1 MDKLMWVEK
10 LRQILSPGYVVNLC
24 FFIVFCFSTLLI
36 WREIK
41 VLEEAYVANQRNN
54 LENVAHEFDSL
65 LQFNIDRMIFFRNG
79 MRSALGTPLDF
90 AALRKAEEDYLT
102 KRHDPIWS
110 VEIHNRRTLPIYG
123 VADAFVDSDALLS
136 RDNPFSGNELMATLE
151 LGYMLRL
158 ANNNR
163 GFAKR
168 MLYVSRSGF
177 FTTTELPKNSTQ
189 ALALYSRATGAAWF
203 TRQTQR
209 NNPARGIVWQTFPD
223 DESQREMQVVT
234 ASIPLDFQR
243 YWLGVLAMDFSVQEM
258 KTFLVNAI
266 KTGEEG
272 EYQLYDNRLNLIAS
286 SAPGNVLTL
295 LSPREQ
301 EMLSRASSHENQGG
315 IRLVTRYISWENL
328 RNFDGVLIRIH
339 TIQEGVRGDFG
350 SITIALMLMWLMF
363 TLMLLISW
371 LVIRRMVRNMSVLQ
385 TSLEWQAWHD
395 ALTRLLNRGALFER
409 AIAETRLSERL
420 KRPVA
425 VIQLDL
431 DYFKSV
437 NDRFGHHA
445 GDRVL
450 SLVASTIASHIRQG
464 DLAGRVGGEE
474 FCIVLPNTPLKE
486 AQVIA
491 ERIRI
496 RINSREILLGNS
508 ISLRITASL
517 GVSGSDDTGE
527 YNFEN
532 LQSVADHRLYLA
544 KQNWRDRVCAEG

>member
-1 MDKLMWVEK
+1 MWLKK

-24 FFIVFCFSTLLI
+24 FFVVFGFSTLLI

-41 VLEEAYVANQRNN
+41 VLEGSYVANQRNN
-54 LENVAHEFDSL
+54 LANVSHEFDGL
-65 LQFNIDRMIFFRNG
+65 LQFNIDGMIFFRNG
-79 MRSALGTPLDF
+79 MKSALETPLDF
-90 AALRKAEEDYLT
+90 AGLRKVEEEYLK

-110 VEIHNRRTLPIYG
+110 VELHNRRTLPVYG
-123 VADAFVDSDALLS
+123 VADALVDSEALLS
-136 RDNPFSGNELMATLE
+136 RDNPLSGNELMAMLE

-158 ANNNR
+158 ATNSH
-163 GFAKR
+163 GLAKR

-177 FTTTELPKNSTQ
+177 FITTESQKN
-189 ALALYSRATGAAWF
+189 LARAQDLYLRAISAPWF
-203 TRQTQR
+203 TRQTLR
-209 NNPARGIVWQTFPD
+209 NNPVRGIVWQTFPD
-223 DESQREMQVVT
+223 DESQREMQGVT

-243 YWLGVLAMDFSVQEM
+243 DWLGVLVMDFSVQEM
-258 KTFLVNAI
+258 KTFLGNAI
-266 KTGEEG
+266 KAGEGG
-272 EYQLYDNRLNLIAS
+272 EYQLYDSRFNLIAS
-286 SAPGNVLTL
+286 SAPGNVMML

-315 IRLVTRYISWENL
+315 FRLGTRYISWENL
-328 RNFDGVLIRIH
+328 HNFDGLLIRIQ
-339 TIQEGVRGDFG
+339 TLQEGVRGDFG

-363 TLMLLISW
+363 TLTLMISW
-371 LVIRRMVRNMSVLQ
+371 WVIRRMVRNMSVLH

-431 DYFKSV
+431 DFFKSI
-437 NDRFGHHA
+437 NDRYGHHA

-450 SLVASTIASHIRQG
+450 ARVASTITSHIRQG

-474 FCIVLPNTPLKE
+474 FCIVLPNTALQE
-486 AQVIA
+486 AKAIA

-496 RINSREILLGNS
+496 RINSREILLDS
-508 ISLRITASL
+508 STSLHISASF
-517 GVSGSDDTGE
+517 GVSCSADSGE

-544 KQNWRDRVCAEG
+544 KHNGRDRVCAEG